1 MLQTY
6 LTILFSACKCSLK
19 ENIDF
24 CCRLLITTLDSSFHD
39 FAALYEKRL
48 FIKLVLPETAAKN
61 ATFGPWQESNLRPCK
76 CWYTYNMRYTVNRNI
91 ASYTYHFRRQ
101 IINIVWLNGH
111 LSWGNSSFRNRFSSG
126 MTRRVSWRFG
136 WKKTV
141 VWFDWFPV
149 RFSIAVFIGCRTFWV
164 GFLFLRER
172 RAVAVVTVRF
182 LLWRKGI
189 WFN

>member
-24 CCRLLITTLDSSFHD
+24 CCRLLITSLDSSFHD

-61 ATFGPWQESNLRPCK
+61 ATFGR
-76 CWYTYNMRYTVNRNI
+76 NRICDPANVDIHIICDTPLIVI

-111 LSWGNSSFRNRFSSG
+111 LSWGHSSFRNRFSSG
-126 MTRRVSWRFG
+126 KTRRVSWRFG

-164 GFLFLRER
+164 GFLFLREW